1 MHHPWMRRRHEL
13 EERLDLMRRMRA
25 FMQSVRGA
33 EPRQG
38 EHISHEEFDLLTAK
52 LRAACFAVVI
62 QQQAAERAAAEALA
76 TLQFPPKGTLMS
88 ADCQ

>member
-1 MHHPWMRRRHEL
+1 MHVL
-13 EERLDLMRRMRA
+13 TTARA
-25 FMQSVRGA
+25 LL
-33 EPRQG
+33 PTG

-76 TLQFPPKGTLMS
+76 TLQFPTKGTLMS
-88 ADCQ
+88 ADRH

>member
-1 MHHPWMRRRHEL
+1 M
-13 EERLDLMRRMRA
+13 
-25 FMQSVRGA
+25 RGA
-33 EPRQG
+33 EPRQGEHFSHEEFDPAHHGALLPTG

-76 TLQFPPKGTLMS
+76 TLQFPTKGTLMS
-88 ADCQ
+88 ADRH